1 MSWVAPSGCNS
12 VYKLN
17 RGLQSF
23 HLGLWNGLISRSFLT
38 NDHQHQYVTIYFYCG
53 LIYWSINNCS
63 YTFTPLTS
71 IKNLWKWQ
79 LILKAIGPLELAIHV
94 VKKPPWWRAKIALGQ
109 DKQRRL
115 PFKIIHAFCL
125 FCAGETFPL
134 QHRGFVP
141 RNGQLQ
147 RAYYRTVRIFKLFW
161 QP

>member
-23 HLGLWNGLISRSFLT
+23 HLGLWNRLISRSFLT

-71 IKNLWKWQ
+71 IKNLRKWQ

-94 VKKPPWWRAKIALGQ
+94 VQNRHDGEQKLHW
-109 DKQRRL
+109 DKTNKGDYHL
-115 PFKIIHAFCL
+115 
-125 FCAGETFPL
+125 
-134 QHRGFVP
+134 
-141 RNGQLQ
+141 
-147 RAYYRTVRIFKLFW
+147 KLFMPFVCLVPVRLLLSSTVVLYHGMASCKGPITV
-161 QP
+161 Q